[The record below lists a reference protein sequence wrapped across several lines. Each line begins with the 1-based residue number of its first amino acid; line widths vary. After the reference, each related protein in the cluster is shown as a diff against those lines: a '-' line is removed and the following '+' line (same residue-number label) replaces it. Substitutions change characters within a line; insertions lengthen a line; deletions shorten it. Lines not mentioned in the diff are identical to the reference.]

1 MSTNRETARRA
12 IDSIRARGDTALYDA
27 LWESVTV
34 LQARPGRKAV
44 VLLSDGVDDNGKGK
58 QLSKHSIDDVLRL
71 ARDVSVPLYAIG
83 VGNEIDE
90 ALLASIAQGTGA
102 LYFLA
107 PQAAELETLYA
118 KIAEQLSGQYL
129 ISYVSNR
136 PKNGS
141 SHQVQIRYG
150 EYLSVK
156 EYRSPGQPQSAA
168 TVRLSAPVTGSFSLH
183 SMSYAG
189 VPPWIP
195 LPEGATIT
203 NVSINRLDAGISGRV
218 EYRIPQTLQSVSEFN
233 RKQLIAAGLQPD
245 YLVTDS
251 SAKIS
256 AKNGDK
262 AVELQGKRDGD
273 STNSFVV
280 NFSEGKEIHI
290 PVTGPATAVHLSG
303 VRKAVDLALKG
314 VPQVGSSVEVTRDR
328 IQVDQ
333 QAPGAN
339 TEQKPSAEPVHFILE
354 SDLRLSPSSISS
366 ILVSSPPHRRSARI
380 AAQ

>member
-1 MSTNRETARRA
+1 
-12 IDSIRARGDTALYDA
+12 
-27 LWESVTV
+27 
-34 LQARPGRKAV
+34 
-44 VLLSDGVDDNGKGK
+44 
-58 QLSKHSIDDVLRL
+58 
-71 ARDVSVPLYAIG
+71 
-83 VGNEIDE
+83 
-90 ALLASIAQGTGA
+90 
-102 LYFLA
+102 
-107 PQAAELETLYA
+107 
-118 KIAEQLSGQYL
+118 
-129 ISYVSNR
+129 
-136 PKNGS
+136 
-141 SHQVQIRYG
+141 
-150 EYLSVK
+150 
-156 EYRSPGQPQSAA
+156 
-168 TVRLSAPVTGSFSLH
+168 
-183 SMSYAG
+183 MSYAG
-189 VPPWIP
+189 VPPGIP

-366 ILVSSPPHRRSARI
+366 ILVSSPPHADRRG
-380 AAQ
+380 